1 MTFEELWTEIE
12 RRHMLPPMA
21 VRQLPMVLT
30 ADVKRKLARTT
41 PEEVVRILQDVI
53 EEIERGSVQAVSVLV
68 REHL

>member
-30 ADVKRKLARTT
+30 LDVKRALARKT
-41 PEEVVRILQDVI
+41 PEEVETITN
-53 EEIERGSVQAVSVLV
+53 
-68 REHL
+68 HLRY